1 MVKLFVITKGN
12 GTNMHKG
19 MHEIGDTFSI
29 ETLDEHVRHL
39 IIWRRKTNNQSIID
53 AINKELTKCY
63 NEKYKGL

>member
-1 MVKLFVITKGN
+1 MMYKGIY
-12 GTNMHKG
+12 
-19 MHEIGDTFSI
+19 EIGDSFSI
-29 ETLDEHVRHL
+29 ETLDEHVKHL